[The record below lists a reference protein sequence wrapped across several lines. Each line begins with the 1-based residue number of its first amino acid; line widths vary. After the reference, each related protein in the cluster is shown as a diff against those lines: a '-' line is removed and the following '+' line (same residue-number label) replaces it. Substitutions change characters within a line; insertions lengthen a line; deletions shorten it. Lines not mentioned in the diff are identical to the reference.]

1 MKREPVNSSAIK
13 SVGYDEENQILEVEI
28 LETGRVYQYKN
39 IPINEYLTF
48 IQAPSIGWYYNKMIK
63 ERYEYEEK

>member
-1 MKREPVNSSAIK
+1 MKRKPVESSALR

-28 LETGRVYQYKN
+28 LETGRVYQYQN
-39 IPINEYLTF
+39 VPINEYIAF

-63 ERYEYEEK
+63 ERYEYFEK